1 MLKKSASRR
10 SPLFGLFGLSRLF
23 GFWLNET
30 NQMNQ
35 INKTNQFEHPAWHYP
50 IALEV
55 GTIEFSPCRN
65 SFSADLSSGQL
76 HHGS

>member
-10 SPLFGLFGLSRLF
+10 SPLFGSFGLSRLF

-35 INKTNQFEHPAWHYP
+35 INKTNQFEHPAWVFCSGP
-50 IALEV
+50 RRDDV
-55 GTIEFSPCRN
+55 RTFR
-65 SFSADLSSGQL
+65 LSGL
-76 HHGS
+76 V